1 MVVRVHS
8 FQAELKGKATLTEPT
23 KLWLTTGLFTLT
35 YAGLA
40 VGKVPKL
47 RLDRPGIA
55 FVGAALMLCTGVV
68 TLAQATAPDSI
79 DYETLFLLF
88 GMMVVVGFLRLSGFF
103 TRLTHWSL
111 GRIHSPRGLLAVVIL
126 LSGIL
131 SAFLVNDIVCLALT
145 PLVLHLTRR
154 LKYQPVPHL
163 IGLATAANI
172 GSTGTITGNP
182 QNMFI
187 GAHSHIPYLHFAI
200 HLMPVALLGLIID
213 FFVILLFYRVA
224 LRSETPRSGENDS
237 NHAAKDDGE
246 RMPDRR
252 THVRLQW
259 KSGLV
264 ALLTVALFFSGL
276 PIAIVAVGAA
286 AFLMIDRVK
295 PARIYK
301 EVDWSLLLMFIG
313 LFIVVHA
320 FQLHVV
326 SRWGVERWHF
336 LLAHPVDLLSVASAI
351 LSNLVS
357 NVPAVL
363 LFEPVMTAMPHASQ
377 ETAWLALAMSSTF
390 AGNLTV
396 LGSVANLIVVENA
409 RREGVDVSFW
419 EYCKAGV
426 PVTILTLLLGIAW
439 LKWVHY

>member
-1 MVVRVHS
+1 MI
-8 FQAELKGKATLTEPT
+8 EPT
-23 KLWLTTGLFTLT
+23 KLWLTTGLFTVT

-40 VGKVPKL
+40 AGKVPRL

-55 FVGAALMLCTGVV
+55 FIGAALMLCTGVI

-111 GRIHSPRGLLAVVIL
+111 GRIHSPRGLLAAVIL
-126 LSGIL
+126 LSGVL

-145 PLVLHLTRR
+145 PLVLHVTRR
-154 LKYQPVPHL
+154 LKYKPVPHL

-187 GAHSHIPYLHFAI
+187 GAHSHISYLHFAL
-200 HLMPVALLGLIID
+200 HLMPVALFGLAID
-213 FFVILLFYRVA
+213 FVVILLLYRLA
-224 LRSETPRSGENDS
+224 LRPPALDSKKNDS
-237 NHAAKDDGE
+237 NQPKSENGE
-246 RMPDRR
+246 RLPNRR
-252 THVRLQW
+252 PQVRLQW

-264 ALLTVALFFSGL
+264 ASFTVVLFFTGL
-276 PIAIVAVGAA
+276 PIAIVAIGAA

-301 EVDWSLLLMFIG
+301 EVDWTLLLMFIG

-320 FQLHVV
+320 FQMHVV
-326 SRWGVERWHF
+326 SRWGVEQWHF
-336 LLAHPVDLLSVASAI
+336 LLAHPVDLLSLASAA

-363 LFEPVMTAMPHASQ
+363 LFEPVMQAMPHASQ
-377 ETAWLALAMSSTF
+377 QTAWLALAMSSTF
-390 AGNLTV
+390 AGNLTI
-396 LGSVANLIVVENA
+396 LGSVANLIVAENA
-409 RREGVDVSFW
+409 RREGIEVSFW
-419 EYCKAGV
+419 EYCRAGI
-426 PVTILTLLLGIAW
+426 PVTVLTLALGIAW